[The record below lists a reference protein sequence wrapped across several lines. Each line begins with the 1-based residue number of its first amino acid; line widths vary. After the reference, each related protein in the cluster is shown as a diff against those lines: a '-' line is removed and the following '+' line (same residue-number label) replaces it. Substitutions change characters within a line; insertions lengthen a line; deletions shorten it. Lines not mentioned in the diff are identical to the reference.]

1 MKTLITVNTII
12 VRTLDF
18 QTYTERV
25 LWISPE
31 NDLLTLIDINSID
44 ALPFFISKSSLDDLF
59 ENQEAEISIEDIWA
73 IAVDEQYLSEKS
85 KRIRDDAWKVIGE
98 IVSSSNEPQIYHRK
112 GRSVFINKVCQ
123 EHNSTRRT
131 VYKYLRKFWQ
141 RGKVKNGLLPDF
153 ENCGGLGK
161 QKTIN
166 DKKLGRP
173 KKNSSDPEIGT
184 GVNVDEE
191 TKKIFRIALSR
202 FYNTT
207 KKKSL
212 ETAYNEMLRAYFKED
227 FRYEGNKR
235 YSILIPQNQIPTIGQ
250 FRYWANKEL
259 DPVDSYKSRNGT
271 KDFNLNSRA
280 LLSSSSVEVFGPGSK
295 FQIDATIGD
304 VYLVSRFNPAW
315 IIGRPIIYF
324 VIDIFSRM
332 VVGLYVGLEGPSW
345 TGAMMALANT
355 ATSKVKY
362 CAEYDITIS
371 EKEWD
376 CSHLPE
382 AILADRGE
390 VISKSIDSL
399 IQNLKVRVENT
410 GSFRGDMKGIVER
423 FFRTVQEKVMPFL
436 PGQVIPNAN
445 KRTSKDYRLDGKLN
459 IDEFTGIIIRAVLT
473 HNNKTY
479 LENYNRSA
487 VLIANNVPP
496 VPSKLWDWGINN
508 LSGKLSSFPED
519 IVKLNLLPVDKG
531 RIMGNGIIFKKMRY
545 SCERAIRENWFEKAK
560 MDSTHE
566 VEVTYDLRSTEYIYI
581 KSKNGR
587 DFEKCYLLDPD
598 TRYAQKTIE
607 EVDHLCNY
615 EHYLKQLN
623 EGDKRQSEVDLLTE
637 VDEITESA
645 IKRAAIFQDKSISKA
660 KRVANISGNR
670 RQEKNLLR
678 EEQAFELG
686 KKELEIT
693 KNKVVSIVS
702 KKPVESDLNLPSHL
716 DLLRNTRK
724 ELFGDTEED

>member
-1 MKTLITVNTII
+1 
-12 VRTLDF
+12 
-18 QTYTERV
+18 
-25 LWISPE
+25 
-31 NDLLTLIDINSID
+31 
-44 ALPFFISKSSLDDLF
+44 
-59 ENQEAEISIEDIWA
+59 
-73 IAVDEQYLSEKS
+73 
-85 KRIRDDAWKVIGE
+85 
-98 IVSSSNEPQIYHRK
+98 
-112 GRSVFINKVCQ
+112 
-123 EHNSTRRT
+123 
-131 VYKYLRKFWQ
+131 
-141 RGKVKNGLLPDF
+141 
-153 ENCGGLGK
+153 
-161 QKTIN
+161 
-166 DKKLGRP
+166 
-173 KKNSSDPEIGT
+173 
-184 GVNVDEE
+184 
-191 TKKIFRIALSR
+191 
-202 FYNTT
+202 
-207 KKKSL
+207 
-212 ETAYNEMLRAYFKED
+212 
-227 FRYEGNKR
+227 
-235 YSILIPQNQIPTIGQ
+235 
-250 FRYWANKEL
+250 
-259 DPVDSYKSRNGT
+259 
-271 KDFNLNSRA
+271 
-280 LLSSSSVEVFGPGSK
+280 
-295 FQIDATIGD
+295 
-304 VYLVSRFNPAW
+304 
-315 IIGRPIIYF
+315 
-324 VIDIFSRM
+324 M